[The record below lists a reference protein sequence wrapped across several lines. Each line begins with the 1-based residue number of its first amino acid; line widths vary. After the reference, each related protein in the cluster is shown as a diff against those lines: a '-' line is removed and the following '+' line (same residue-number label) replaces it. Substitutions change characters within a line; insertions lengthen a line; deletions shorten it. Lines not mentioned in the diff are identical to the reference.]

1 MYVVLT
7 FDEFSKLTESSK
19 TNKKLEL
26 FVDSLN
32 HELELK
38 AHEIDNAKKTR
49 SWEVINNMKCEYSG
63 MLFVKDIF
71 NITMND

>member
-7 FDEFSKLTESSK
+7 LDEYSKLKETSR
-19 TNKKLEL
+19 KLDL
-26 FVDSLN
+26 FIDSLN

-38 AHEIDNAKKTR
+38 THEINISKKFKSDDVVKNLR
-49 SWEVINNMKCEYSG
+49 YEYSG

-71 NITMND
+71 NITMSD

>member
-7 FDEFSKLTESSK
+7 LDEFSKLKES
-19 TNKKLEL
+19 NRKLEL
-26 FVDSLN
+26 FIDSLN

-38 AHEIDNAKKTR
+38 KHEIDVSKKVKSEDVVKNLR
-49 SWEVINNMKCEYSG
+49 YEYSG

-71 NITMND
+71 NITMSD

>member
-7 FDEFSKLTESSK
+7 LDEYSKLKETSR
-19 TNKKLEL
+19 KLEL
-26 FVDSLN
+26 FIDSLN

-38 AHEIDNAKKTR
+38 THEIDISKKFKSNDVVKNLR
-49 SWEVINNMKCEYSG
+49 YEYSG